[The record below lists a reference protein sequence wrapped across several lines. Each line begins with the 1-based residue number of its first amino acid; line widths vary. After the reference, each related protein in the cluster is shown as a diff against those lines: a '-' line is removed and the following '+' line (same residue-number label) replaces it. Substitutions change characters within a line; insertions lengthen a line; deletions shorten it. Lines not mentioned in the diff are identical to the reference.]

1 VSCCGVL
8 TLRSPPCL
16 QCAKLE
22 TSSSTPEEA
31 AAAEFC
37 SLDGVGEAT
46 AIVLARSTAL
56 GGSQHGGLESL
67 RAWAGATGE
76 RRLLPAAAGAKAAVL
91 LRASADECCIAAL
104 VSNPC

>member
-1 VSCCGVL
+1 MSCCGVL

-46 AIVLARSTAL
+46 AIVLARSRAL

-67 RAWAGATGE
+67 RAGAGATGE
-76 RRLLPAAAGAKAAVL
+76 RRLLPAAAAKAAVL